1 MLQAALVSAVLC
13 LPSPQD
19 PVEAS
24 TVQRVVPPPT
34 AATFGAWRRHIRPS
48 ADELRWEAIPWQ
60 ASFAAGLRAAS
71 EQGRPLLLWA
81 MNGHPLGC
89 T

>member
-1 MLQAALVSAVLC
+1 MSLPLTFAALCALLC
-13 LPSPQD
+13 QEQGSGPGIALD
-19 PVEAS
+19 
-24 TVQRVVPPPT
+24 
-34 AATFGAWRRHIRPS
+34 
-48 ADELRWEAIPWQ
+48 D
-60 ASFAAGLRAAS
+60 ASFAAWRDHIRASPEDRSWADLPWQTTFHDGLVEAR